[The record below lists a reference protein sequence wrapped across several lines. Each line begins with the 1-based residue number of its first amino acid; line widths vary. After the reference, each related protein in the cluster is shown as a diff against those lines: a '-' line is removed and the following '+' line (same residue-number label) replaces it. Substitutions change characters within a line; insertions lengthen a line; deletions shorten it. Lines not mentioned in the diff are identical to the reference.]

1 MGRLILGI
9 VAGIVA
15 AFAAIWAVEM
25 VHHLVY
31 PVPRGVTLTDTAG
44 LARYIEGMSLP
55 QMLFIAGGWLI
66 GAAVGGIVA
75 ATIARR
81 EAALWAVAA
90 LVALAGIANI
100 LYVAHPLPLQ
110 LASVVAPLL
119 GGLIARA
126 VVRGRGRA
134 APPAAEAGAA

>member
-9 VAGIVA
+9 LAGIVA

-44 LARYIEGMSLP
+44 LARYIESMTLT
-55 QMLFIAGGWLI
+55 QMLFIAAGWLV

-75 ATIARR
+75 WSIARR
-81 EAALWAVAA
+81 EAALWTVAG

-100 LYVAHPLPLQ
+100 LYVSHPLFLQ
-110 LASVVAPLL
+110 LSSVVAPLI

-126 VVRGRGRA
+126 VVRSRGA
-134 APPAAEAGAA
+134 ATRPAGAGAA